1 MTTSQEHALAADIE
15 VAIRAMPG
23 VAALFRAGSLAS
35 NVLDAGARAI
45 GLRDDS
51 DPLIH
56 LDQTPEGLRVDIA
69 IGVQDH
75 AGAVETIRRVH
86 AAVRAVIAEHLS
98 AAADI
103 RITVVHVNDTT
114 KKEGQAA

>member
-23 VAALFRAGSLAS
+23 VAALFRAGSIAS

-51 DPLIH
+51 DPLIR
-56 LDQTPEGLRVDIA
+56 LDERPDGLRVDIA

-75 AGAVETIRRVH
+75 VGAVETIRRVH
-86 AAVRAVIAEHLS
+86 AAVRAVTAEHDP
-98 AAADI
+98 AAVDI
-103 RITVVHVNDTT
+103 RITVVHISDTMSQGG
-114 KKEGQAA
+114 EA